1 MIQICLSVRRLLWLV
16 ALLALA
22 QLIFATRLAVGA
34 EMSPLRICLLSASAE
49 YDSDKSLGEFQKYLE
64 SRYRVVCQM
73 VSGKDKGEGL
83 QGLEALDSTELMI
96 VFTRRITLPAAQLN
110 LVKKYLASGRPVIGI
125 RTASHA
131 FSNYLEFDREILGGG
146 YQGHYGDER
155 ASVQLSPGRGAHPVL
170 AGVTNFN
177 SFRLYKNPTL
187 ADDVVV
193 LIEGTS
199 GANREPVAWVRERK
213 GARIFYTSLGTQE
226 DFTKESFRR
235 LLVNAI
241 FWTTRRDE
249 AVLRHPAD
257 SAKQG
262 APAQN

>member
-1 MIQICLSVRRLLWLV
+1 MIQICLSVLRLRWLV

-22 QLIFATRLAVGA
+22 PLIFVTRLAVGA
-34 EMSPLRICLLSASAE
+34 EASPLKICLLSASAE
-49 YDSDKSLGEFQKYLE
+49 YDSDKSLAGFQKHLE
-64 SRYRVVCQM
+64 SHYRVVCQM
-73 VSGKDKGEGL
+73 VYGKDKGEGL
-83 QGLEALDSTELMI
+83 QGLEALDSTDLMI
-96 VFTRRITLPAAQLN
+96 VFTRRITLPATQLK
-110 LVKKYLASGRPVIGI
+110 LVEKYLVSGRPVIGI

-131 FSNYLEFDREILGGG
+131 FSNYLEFDRDILGGG

-155 ASVQLSPGRGAHPVL
+155 GSVQLSPGRGAHPVL

-193 LIEGTS
+193 LLEGTT
-199 GANREPVAWVRERK
+199 GVNREPLAWVRELK
-213 GARIFYTSLGTQE
+213 GARVFYTSLGTQE
-226 DFTKESFRR
+226 DFTQESFRR

-241 FWTTRRDE
+241 FWTTRRDQ
-249 AVLRHPAD
+249 AVLRRPAD

-262 APAQN
+262 TPTQN